1 MTRNV
6 TLAMALSVVGL
17 FAMSQ
22 NATAQGVKVKADE
35 NGVKV
40 QAPGVRVD
48 GKLPA
53 FDRAVGH
60 TQRASKIIGAEV
72 KNSEGTALGKV
83 DDLVMDER
91 GRVHYL
97 IMTHGGV
104 LGVGQKYCAVPLRA
118 AAFKQKEDSETR
130 WIELN
135 VSPKTLEKA
144 PTFTSDKWPDF
155 RDGVFVKE
163 TDSFFLEAPGV
174 KVRAE

>member
-1 MTRNV
+1 MTRNFA
-6 TLAMALSVVGL
+6 LAVALSAIGL
-17 FAMSQ
+17 FAVV
-22 NATAQGVKVKADE
+22 NHAVAQGVKVKADE

-48 GKLPA
+48 GKLPGLGLQA
-53 FDRAVGH
+53 GH
-60 TQRASKIIGAEV
+60 TQRASKTIGAEV
-72 KNSEGTALGKV
+72 KNSEGTSLGKV
-83 DDLVMDER
+83 DDLIMDER
-91 GRVHYL
+91 GHVHYL

-118 AAFKQKEDSETR
+118 VAFKHKEDSETR

-174 KVRAE
+174 KVRVD

>member
-1 MTRNV
+1 MFT
-6 TLAMALSVVGL
+6 AMNQAS
-17 FAMSQ
+17 
-22 NATAQGVKVKADE
+22 AQGVKVKADE

-48 GKLPA
+48 GKLGAGERP
-53 FDRAVGH
+53 VGH

-91 GRVHYL
+91 GRTHYL

-104 LGVGQKYCAVPLRA
+104 LGVGQKYSAVPLRA
-118 AAFKQKEDSETR
+118 VAFRQKEDADTR

-155 RDGVFVKE
+155 RDGTFVKE
-163 TDSFFLEAPGV
+163 TDTFFLDAPGV